1 VIYGSRGGFKG
12 TPSNKKKK
20 KQEEAEEDLSQLTK
34 TNVPKKV
41 LY

>member
-20 KQEEAEEDLSQLTK
+20 KQEEEEDLSQLTK
-34 TNVPKKV
+34 TNVTKKV